1 MDLHYNARAGP
12 RNADQ
17 GLIARGS
24 ADCQDRAVRD
34 RQDCPPRVGTIM
46 TRWMAWRTVAVV
58 VGIRSTG
65 NHRDVVG
72 RCRAEW
78 KPGVMVVD
86 TMQVTAN
93 VEAVD

>member
-1 MDLHYNARAGP
+1 
-12 RNADQ
+12 
-17 GLIARGS
+17 
-24 ADCQDRAVRD
+24 
-34 RQDCPPRVGTIM
+34 
-46 TRWMAWRTVAVV
+46 MAWRTVAVV